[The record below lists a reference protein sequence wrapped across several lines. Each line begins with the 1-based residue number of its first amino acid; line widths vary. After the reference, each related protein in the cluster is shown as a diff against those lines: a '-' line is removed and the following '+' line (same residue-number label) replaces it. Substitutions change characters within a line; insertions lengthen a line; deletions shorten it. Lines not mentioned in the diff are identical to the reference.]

1 MDAPSRHAPTHY
13 ATLGI
18 AADATQAQ
26 VKRAWRKLARQF
38 HPDVSKEPDAVARFQ
53 AIAAAH
59 TALIDPERRAAY
71 DALLQRRAR
80 GEPDEPPPAWAG
92 RPPGHGDGAE
102 QDDGMAFSDF
112 FDTMF
117 GPGQGG
123 GGPRRRTRARPG
135 ADQHGNIRIS
145 LDDTLAGAQRQVTLD
160 VPVVGTDGR
169 VGLQRRQLDLRI
181 PAGIRSGQQLR
192 LAGQGGPGQGGGAA
206 GDLLL
211 TVEIAPHPVFRLD
224 GRDLSFDLP
233 LAPWEAALGASI
245 DTPTPQGMVHLQIPP
260 GSAPGRRLRLKGRGL
275 PGQPA
280 GDLYAV
286 LGIRLP
292 PAATADEQGAYG
304 AMAAAFPG
312 FNPRQVLGA

>member
-1 MDAPSRHAPTHY
+1 MDDTDHY

-18 AADATQAQ
+18 APDATQAQ
-26 VKRAWRKLARQF
+26 VKRAWRKLARRF
-38 HPDVSKEPDAVARFQ
+38 HPDVSKEPDAGARFQ
-53 AIAAAH
+53 AVAAAH

-71 DALLQRRAR
+71 DALRLRRAR
-80 GEPDEPPPAWAG
+80 GEPDEVPPPGWQARPSRPSAG
-92 RPPGHGDGAE
+92 GAGAE
-102 QDDGMAFSDF
+102 EGPDFSDF
-112 FDTMF
+112 FGRMF
-117 GPGQGG
+117 ADGQAGAG
-123 GGPRRRTRARPG
+123 SGRRPRARPG
-135 ADQHGNIRIS
+135 ADQHGSIRIS
-145 LDDTLAGAQRQVTLD
+145 LDDAFAGAQRQVTLD
-160 VPVVGTDGR
+160 VPVVGADGR

-192 LAGQGGPGQGGGAA
+192 LAGQGGPGQGGGPS

-211 TVEIAPHPVFRLD
+211 SVEVAPHPVFRLE
-224 GRDLSFDLP
+224 GRDVSFDLP

-245 DTPTPQGMVHLQIPP
+245 DAPTPQGMVQLQVPA

-304 AMAAAFPG
+304 ALAAAFPG
-312 FNPRQVLGA
+312 FNPRQALGA

>member
-1 MDAPSRHAPTHY
+1 MDAPNHY

-38 HPDVSKEPDAVARFQ
+38 HPDVSQEPDAAARFQ
-53 AIAAAH
+53 AASAAH

-80 GEPDEPPPAWAG
+80 GEPDEVPTGRPG
-92 RPPGHGDGAE
+92 RPPGHAADGFEHAAFA
-102 QDDGMAFSDF
+102 DFIDGMFTDSRA
-112 FDTMF
+112 
-117 GPGQGG
+117 GA
-123 GGPRRRTRARPG
+123 RRRPRAWPG
-135 ADQHGNIRIS
+135 ADQHGSIRIS
-145 LDDTLAGAQRQVTLD
+145 LDDAMAGAQRQVTLD
-160 VPVVGTDGR
+160 VPVVGADGR

-192 LAGQGGPGQGGGAA
+192 LAGQGGPGEGGGPP

-211 TVEIAPHPVFRLD
+211 TVEMAPHPVFRLD

-245 DTPTPQGMVHLQIPP
+245 DAPTPQGMVQLQIPP

-292 PAATADEQGAYG
+292 PAATSAEQGAYG
-304 AMAAAFPG
+304 ALAAAFPG
-312 FNPRQVLGA
+312 FQPRQALEA